1 MMELLTSPEAWIAF
15 LTLTLLEVVL
25 GIDNIIFVSI
35 VTNKLPED
43 KQAKARSV
51 GLSMALVMRI
61 ALLIG
66 LAWLIDVFQTPLFTV
81 FEYDISG
88 RDLILF
94 FGGLFLLAK
103 STSEIRLKVEGDE
116 EEERPKVRTVSVA
129 GVIFQVLLMDV
140 IFSFDS
146 ILTAIGLSDQIVVMI
161 AAVVVA
167 VVVMMI
173 SSGPISKFISK
184 HPSLEILALS
194 FLILIGFML
203 VVDALHREVPKGYIY
218 FAVFFSLA
226 VEFLNMRRAAKRKEL
241 RELKQKSE

>member
-1 MMELLTSPEAWIAF
+1 MMEILSSPEAWIAF
-15 LTLTLLEVVL
+15 LTLTFLEIVL

-43 KQAKARSV
+43 KRARARNI
-51 GLSMALVMRI
+51 GLSMALIMRI

-66 LAWLIDVFQTPLFTV
+66 LAWLIKVFQTPLFSLFSYNV
-81 FEYDISG
+81 SG

-103 STSEIRLKVEGDE
+103 STTEIRHKVEDDE
-116 EEERPKVRTVSVA
+116 THGEVKVRKVSVSA
-129 GVIFQVLLMDV
+129 VIAQVLLMDV

-146 ILTAIGLSDQIVVMI
+146 ILTAIGLSKQLPVMV
-161 AAVVVA
+161 AAVMVA
-167 VVVMMI
+167 VIVMMV
-173 SSGPISKFISK
+173 SSGAISRFISK

-203 VVDALHREVPKGYIY
+203 VLDAVHQEVPKGYIY
-218 FAVFFSLA
+218 FAVFFSLS
-226 VEFLNMRRAAKRKEL
+226 VEFLNMRRDAKHRQ
-241 RELKQKSE
+241 RMKQKKE

>member
-15 LTLTLLEVVL
+15 LTLTLLEIVL

-43 KQAKARSV
+43 KQGRARSI

-116 EEERPKVRTVSVA
+116 EEEQVKVRTVSVA

-167 VVVMMI
+167 VIVMMI
-173 SSGPISKFISK
+173 SSEPISRFISK

-203 VVDALHREVPKGYIY
+203 IVDALHREVPKGYIY

>member
-15 LTLTLLEVVL
+15 LTLTLLEIVL
-25 GIDNIIFVSI
+25 GIDNIIFVSV

-43 KQAKARSV
+43 KQGRARSI

-116 EEERPKVRTVSVA
+116 EEEQVKVRTVSVA

-167 VVVMMI
+167 VIVMMI
-173 SSGPISKFISK
+173 SSEPISRFISK

-203 VVDALHREVPKGYIY
+203 IVDALHREVPKGYIY